1 MRTAV
6 NIFWF
11 RRDLRLHDNA
21 GLHHALNAGLPVL
34 PVFIFDKNIL
44 ARLENKSD
52 RRVTFIYDSLKKINN
67 ELVKHNSSLKIIH
80 ATPQEAFEKIFRDYE
95 VKTVFTNRDYEPYA
109 TKRDAEIEILCLSHG
124 ATFKTFKDQVI
135 FEKSEVVK
143 DDEAPYTIF
152 TPYSRKWKSKFS
164 DVEIKSFDTKK
175 YFKKFLTEKFQFP
188 LLKSIGFKENR
199 TFLPDP
205 IVDKQTI
212 LHYHQHRDIPFPGK
226 TTHVSLH
233 LRFGTISVRQL
244 AKRAAELNEK
254 YLNELIWR
262 EFLMQALWHFPH
274 VVDSP
279 YQKKFDKISWR
290 LDEEGFEKWCKGE
303 TGFPLVDAGMR
314 ELNETGF
321 MHNRVRMVTANF
333 LTKILFVDW
342 RWGEAYFAEKLSDFE
357 LSSNNG
363 NWQWAAG
370 TGCDAAPYFRI
381 FNPQTQ
387 AERLDPE
394 NKYISKWIPGYNP
407 DKYLKPIIDFN
418 FARKRALETFKKVL
432 S

>member
-1 MRTAV
+1 MKQRV

-21 GLHHALNAGLPVL
+21 GLHHTLNAGLPVL

-44 ARLENKSD
+44 ERIENKSD

-67 ELVKHNSSLKIIH
+67 ELTQHGSSLKIIN
-80 ATPQEAFEKIFRDYE
+80 ATPHEAFEKIFRDFE
-95 VKTVFTNRDYEPYA
+95 VNTVFTNRDYEPYA
-109 TKRDAEIEILCLSHG
+109 TKRDIEIEILCASRG
-124 ATFKTFKDQVI
+124 VSFKTFKDQVI
-135 FEKSEVVK
+135 FEKSQVVK
-143 DDEAPYTIF
+143 DDESPYTIF
-152 TPYSRKWKSKFS
+152 TPYSRKWKQRFS
-164 DVEIKSFDTKK
+164 ETGIKSFDTKK
-175 YFKKFLTEKFQFP
+175 CFTNFISEIFP
-188 LLKSIGFKENR
+188 LPSLKSIGFKENR

-205 IVDKQTI
+205 HIDKQTI
-212 LHYHQHRDIPFPGK
+212 LHYHEHRDIPFPGK

-274 VVDSP
+274 VENHP
-279 YQKKFDKISWR
+279 FRKKYENIKWRNDENEFD
-290 LDEEGFEKWCKGE
+290 KWCKGE
-303 TGFPLVDAGMR
+303 TGYPIVDAGMR

-333 LTKILFVDW
+333 LTKILFIDW

-381 FNPQTQ
+381 FNPFTQ
-387 AERLDPE
+387 AQRFDPE
-394 NKYISKWIPGYNP
+394 NKYISNWIPGYNP
-407 DKYLKPIIDFN
+407 DNYIKPIVSFN
-418 FARKRALETFKKVL
+418 AAREKTLRAFKNSL